1 MRATCIIFIMCP
13 VSWDCGYLTVKTHHV
28 GFEGEVWMYVL
39 MEVDGRN
46 IKWEEEGTL
55 CHDDD
60 HHDYL

>member
-1 MRATCIIFIMCP
+1 MCP